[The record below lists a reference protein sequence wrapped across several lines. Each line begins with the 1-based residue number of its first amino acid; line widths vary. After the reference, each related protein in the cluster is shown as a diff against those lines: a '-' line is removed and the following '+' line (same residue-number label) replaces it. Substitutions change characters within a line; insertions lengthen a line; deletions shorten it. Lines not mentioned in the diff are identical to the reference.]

1 MCYLHN
7 KIFRCIH
14 LAEKLV
20 KILTIES
27 NAFLNPVAYY
37 CSSGK
42 WPSQYGTRT
51 GQIQIMDRLGWSWLG
66 SIFLGPGPRLGNNFV
81 LGHPWIRSGVE
92 FPVFEI
98 LFIIFVIFK
107 KWFTFG
113 EKFKNVRSS
122 NSIYFSS
129 HPETKSISKGKIH
142 N

>member
-1 MCYLHN
+1 MHSKMANFGQKFCKDTYN
-7 KIFRCIH
+7 RSKCIF
-14 LAEKLV
+14 EY
-20 KILTIES
+20 S
-27 NAFLNPVAYY
+27 NVAYY
-37 CSSGK
+37 CSWEK
-42 WPSQYGTRT
+42 WPSQHGTRT
-51 GQIQIMDRLGWSWLG
+51 KKFKSRTVKDGPG
-66 SIFLGPGPRLGNNFV
+66 SVHFLGPGPGLGNNFV

-129 HPETKSISKGKIH
+129 PPETKSISKGKIH